1 MKKNNYRLTATNYKL
16 LVLLFVSFLLITKTD
31 AQTPGQVILTWQA
44 NNFYPADYTGKALAT
59 PNTPVTISAE
69 VLRDG
74 KLVNLSEGTFTWY
87 VDEKFLNRAQGLKEI
102 FFAVKKSAG
111 DSHFIR
117 VAIQLGNSFFES
129 SIRIPVSKQIVV
141 LESPYS
147 NNLVRAGSQAVLQAI
162 PYFFNIP
169 SFQDLTF
176 SWQINNDERKGSGN
190 DNQLVLN
197 IGTPQTP
204 DQDVIR
210 ITTLVQNK
218 NNPLEFSNERIQL
231 TIIR

>member
-1 MKKNNYRLTATNYKL
+1 MVVSLL
-16 LVLLFVSFLLITKTD
+16 LVVSYGLSVISHQSSVAG
-31 AQTPGQVILTWQA
+31 AQTPAQVILTWQA

-59 PNTPVTISAE
+59 PNTPVTVSVE
-69 VLRDG
+69 VLHDG
-74 KLVNLSEGTFTWY
+74 KLIDLSDGTFTWY
-87 VDEKFLNRAQGLKEI
+87 VDEKLLSRTQGLKEI
-102 FFAVKKSAG
+102 LFTVKKSVE

-117 VAIQLGNSFFES
+117 VTIQSGNDLFES

-141 LESPYS
+141 LESPYP
-147 NNLVRAGSQAVLQAI
+147 NHLVRAGSQVVLQAM
-162 PYFFNIP
+162 PYFFNMP

-176 SWQINNDERKGSGN
+176 SWQINNGEQRRSGN

-197 IGTPQTP
+197 VGTPQTP
-204 DQDVIR
+204 NQDIIR

-218 NNPLEFSNERIQL
+218 NNPLEFANEGIRL